1 VINIFI
7 TYFDEAGDDG
17 YPAYSSPQFIL
28 SALYM
33 KDENWKSN
41 YELFYQFRKY
51 LKERYNFPVKYEMH
65 TKDFL
70 LNKKPFTN
78 MMSLDDKLSLIKDTC
93 RFLAKKVN
101 VQLVNVVIDKTAIKN
116 SDYNVLDT
124 ALTYSV
130 QRIEN
135 SIRCEGNERFL
146 IITDEGR
153 VGKMKNTTRRIQKF
167 NYIPSK
173 YNFNSYRKEI
183 QLLIEDPL
191 PKKSDESFFIQACDT
206 VSYLVHL
213 YALVEYNIGNY
224 PKRLPNKIDFNFVKE
239 CLDILKDG
247 ALNLKASSNNEY
259 GIVCYPKK

>member
-1 VINIFI
+1 MINIFI

-173 YNFNSYRKEI
+173 YNFNS
-183 QLLIEDPL
+183 ED
-191 PKKSDESFFIQACDT
+191 
-206 VSYLVHL
+206 
-213 YALVEYNIGNY
+213 
-224 PKRLPNKIDFNFVKE
+224 
-239 CLDILKDG
+239 
-247 ALNLKASSNNEY
+247 ALNSSDLSLIFFKNFKEKFIIRINVICVFFY
-259 GIVCYPKK
+259 YFKFFFKQIKIIFMQLHIQFQKKILY